1 MMNNNDTRRP
11 TPSEKPRFISSRVTE
26 LDDDIDERDE
36 TLRLLNEALSDAL
49 TELESSA
56 PIAA

>member
-11 TPSEKPRFISSRVTE
+11 TPTEKPRPISSRVTE
-26 LDDDIDERDE
+26 LDDGMDERDE
-36 TLRLLNEALSDAL
+36 TLRLLNEALSEAL